1 MLMYHMGAMRKK
13 SDWGV
18 VHLFQYL
25 HLFAQCFTSSL
36 PMSSFVKVD
45 YRAWYGL
52 GQTYEMLHLY
62 QYAHYYYRK
71 AAYLRP
77 ADARMWGAVGN
88 CLLKLGKPT
97 YITYFCRVNFLVWF
111 RLMAFIEDIALL
123 IHRRYLL

>member
-1 MLMYHMGAMRKK
+1 
-13 SDWGV
+13 
-18 VHLFQYL
+18 
-25 HLFAQCFTSSL
+25 
-36 PMSSFVKVD
+36 MSSFVKVD

-88 CLLKLGKPT
+88 CLLKLGKRIQHIIFHSKLFSCIRLVT
-97 YITYFCRVNFLVWF
+97 FIKNSESAIFVITCV
-111 RLMAFIEDIALL
+111 
-123 IHRRYLL
+123 